1 MSKYSRSE
9 DKTNENKMHPQ
20 LSQAIDSSCDN
31 NKSIKKGPFIASL
44 ICFVLGTIFTI
55 VYVFHYTDIL
65 TSATSNINTF
75 GLVILYLILFGWI
88 YLVPAIG
95 LIIASICT
103 SSISIKSQSKKIKST
118 AYVFLILSIIILI
131 SLIISIFLPSFIA

>member
-1 MSKYSRSE
+1 MAKYSKSE
-9 DKTNENKMHPQ
+9 DKTNENEVYPQ
-20 LSQAIDSSCDN
+20 PSQAIDSSYDN

-44 ICFVLGTIFTI
+44 ICFVLGIMFTI
-55 VYVFHYTDIL
+55 VYALHYTDIL

-88 YLVPAIG
+88 YLVPAVG

-103 SSISIKSQSKKIKST
+103 TSISIKSQSKKIKST
-118 AYVFLILSIIILI
+118 SCVFLILSIIILI
-131 SLIISIFLPSFIA
+131 SLIVSIFLPSFIA